1 MTMAIRGAAVTRLYD
16 IHIDEITYNHFA
28 LSINQGNVIPRL
40 FDNQPFFLHPPVYY
54 YTLAAWRLLVWPN
67 QNPSP
72 TGIFDEYYALRFLN
86 VILAGMTVVLLY
98 KLTHLATRSRL
109 LSVMTALLFAL
120 DGLAIRQNTRS
131 LMETITMLWLLLGL
145 WCWLRRPTAS
155 QPWPWIT
162 CGLAFGLAIASKDTS
177 AVFIVLLGFITI
189 WQGLAPP
196 RPAVKYL
203 LAALP
208 VPYAIWIGIVIASGQ
223 WTTFMAEK
231 SSGLHR
237 FVGVIQTT
245 GYNSPDGPSKLQ
257 TLMQTIEHYGPAY
270 AILGLGV
277 IGTIALLA
285 SPFDRRRHW
294 GAIGLASSLVL
305 AYEFAFGTME
315 EQFLYY
321 LLVPSFVIVGL
332 AYQELAERL
341 PLHRQQGARAVMSA
355 IAVVLVWYSSVS
367 YVLAMRTADHSWQ
380 RAITSI
386 AQYAR
391 PGSTIL
397 AFGPGQFLF
406 QGLPYQVSNA
416 KTADQIKNQRV
427 DYVIISKKLALDG
440 YAPLSP
446 ALQASIY
453 QHGLV
458 LSSFAGRDSGQ
469 FDIIELTDRNAISG
483 PSAQP
488 PATPANQ
495 ILRLLKYLAASAIA
509 AGGAVILFVKLRRRR
524 WRQRNQDGDTR

>member
-1 MTMAIRGAAVTRLYD
+1 
-16 IHIDEITYNHFA
+16 
-28 LSINQGNVIPRL
+28 
-40 FDNQPFFLHPPVYY
+40 
-54 YTLAAWRLLVWPN
+54 
-67 QNPSP
+67 
-72 TGIFDEYYALRFLN
+72 
-86 VILAGMTVVLLY
+86 
-98 KLTHLATRSRL
+98 
-109 LSVMTALLFAL
+109 
-120 DGLAIRQNTRS
+120 
-131 LMETITMLWLLLGL
+131 
-145 WCWLRRPTAS
+145 
-155 QPWPWIT
+155 
-162 CGLAFGLAIASKDTS
+162 
-177 AVFIVLLGFITI
+177 
-189 WQGLAPP
+189 
-196 RPAVKYL
+196 
-203 LAALP
+203 
-208 VPYAIWIGIVIASGQ
+208 
-223 WTTFMAEK
+223 
-231 SSGLHR
+231 
-237 FVGVIQTT
+237 
-245 GYNSPDGPSKLQ
+245 
-257 TLMQTIEHYGPAY
+257 
-270 AILGLGV
+270 
-277 IGTIALLA
+277 
-285 SPFDRRRHW
+285 
-294 GAIGLASSLVL
+294 VL